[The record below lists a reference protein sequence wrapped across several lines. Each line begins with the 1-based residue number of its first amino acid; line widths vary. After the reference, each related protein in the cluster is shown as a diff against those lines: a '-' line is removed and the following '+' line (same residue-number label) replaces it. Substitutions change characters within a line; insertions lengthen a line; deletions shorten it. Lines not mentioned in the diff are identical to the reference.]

1 MGEIN
6 INTGGYEDIPYDV
19 DFGLLT
25 GVVEAIRYIASYLMG
40 LVGVF
45 IIIYMT
51 IITVI
56 DIAYITIPAFQ
67 DTCRDRNWDG
77 SQDMEKVRFKL
88 ISRDAYNAVEKA
100 VIKRRDGKYG
110 NTILIY
116 IGSRIRMYF
125 IGGIVLS
132 VMVLGTEP
140 FMNVIRNLFEPLLKG
155 LGIY

>member
-1 MGEIN
+1 MNN

-25 GVVEAIRYIASYLMG
+25 GVIEAIRYIASYLLG

-45 IIIYMT
+45 IITYMT

-67 DTCRDRNWDG
+67 EVCRSRNWDG
-77 SQDMEKVRFKL
+77 SQDMEKVKFKI
-88 ISRDAYNAVEKA
+88 ISKDAYNAVEKA
-100 VIKRRDGKYG
+100 ILKRQDGKYG

-116 IGSRIRMYF
+116 IGARLRMYF
-125 IGGIVLS
+125 IAGIVLS
-132 VMVLGTEP
+132 ILVLGTEP
-140 FMNVIRNLFEPLLKG
+140 FMRVIRNVFEPLLKG
-155 LGIY
+155 LGIF

>member
-1 MGEIN
+1 MGN
-6 INTGGYEDIPYDV
+6 LNTGGYEDIPYDI

-25 GVVEAIRYIASYLMG
+25 GVVEAIKYIASYLMG
-40 LVGVF
+40 LVGIF
-45 IIIYMT
+45 IITYMT
-51 IITVI
+51 VITII

-77 SQDMEKVRFKL
+77 SQDMDKIRLKL

-100 VIKRRDGKYG
+100 ATKRRDGKYG

-116 IGSRIRMYF
+116 LGSRIRMYF
-125 IGGIVLS
+125 VAGIVLS
-132 VMVLGTEP
+132 IMVLGTEP
-140 FMNVIRNLFEPLLKG
+140 FMRVIRNIFEPLLKG